1 MFSFCE
7 GLKYI
12 MTKRISVH
20 FLTARTNVVLVLA
33 LFVFIKK
40 TDYVTVTY

>member
-1 MFSFCE
+1 MLSFSE

-12 MTKRISVH
+12 VRKRISVY
-20 FLTARTNVVLVLA
+20 FFTAKTNVVLVLA

-40 TDYVTVTY
+40 LYSVTD